1 MKWGGFNREGERK
14 VRRLFGGKA
23 LLVVLTVAAAAM
35 VLMETLKWR
44 PF

>member
-1 MKWGGFNREGERK
+1 MKWGGFTREGERK
-14 VRRLFGGKA
+14 MQKLFRGKA